1 MFTRSAR
8 IYDAIYGGQ
17 DYAAAGRRVQ
27 EHIQRLAPEARDLLD
42 VGCGTGRHLE
52 HLRDHYAVEG
62 LDLSPELL
70 AVARERLPD
79 VPLHTADMAEAD
91 LGRRFDVVTCLFS
104 AIGYVRTADRLEAT
118 LARMAGHLR
127 PGGVALVEPWFTPEA
142 YWPRHLVANFH
153 EEPDLRVA
161 WMYVHARR
169 DDVSVLDIQYLVG
182 EPEGVEHFTERHELG
197 LFTDAQYRGAF
208 AAAGLHAEHDP
219 EGLFGRGLYLATA

>member
-8 IYDAIYGGQ
+8 IYDAIYGGK
-17 DYAAAGRRVQ
+17 DYTAAARRVH
-27 EHIQRLAPEARDLLD
+27 EHVQRLAPGARDLLD

-70 AVARERLPD
+70 AVARERLPG
-79 VPLHTADMAEAD
+79 VPLHTADMAAAD

-104 AIGYVRTADRLEAT
+104 AIAYVRTADRLEAAV
-118 LARMAGHLR
+118 ARMADHLR
-127 PGGVALVEPWFTPEA
+127 PGGVALVEPWFTPET

-169 DDVSVLDIQYLVG
+169 DDVSVLDIEYLVG
-182 EPEGVEHFTERHELG
+182 EPAGVEHFRERHELG
-197 LFTDAQYRGAF
+197 LFTDAQYRDAF
-208 AAAGLHAEHDP
+208 TAAGLRAEHDAQ
-219 EGLFGRGLYLATA
+219 GLFGRGLYVATA

>member
-1 MFTRSAR
+1 MYTRSAR

-17 DYAAAGRRVQ
+17 DCAAGARLVH
-27 EHIQRLAPEARDLLD
+27 EHIQRLAPGARDLLD

-52 HLRDHYAVEG
+52 HLRGHYAVEG

-70 AVARERLPD
+70 AVARERLPG
-79 VPLHTADMAEAD
+79 VPLHTGDMAAVA
-91 LGRRFDVVTCLFS
+91 LGRRFDAVICLFS
-104 AIGYVRTADRLEAT
+104 AIAYVRTAARLEA
-118 LARMAGHLR
+118 AVRRISGHLR
-127 PGGVALVEPWFTPEA
+127 PGGVTLVEPWFTPQT
-142 YWPRHLVANFH
+142 YWPGHLVANFH

-169 DDVSVLDIQYLVG
+169 DDISVLDIEYLVG

-208 AAAGLHAEHDP
+208 TAAGLRVEHDP
-219 EGLFGRGLYLATA
+219 AGPLGRGLYLATA